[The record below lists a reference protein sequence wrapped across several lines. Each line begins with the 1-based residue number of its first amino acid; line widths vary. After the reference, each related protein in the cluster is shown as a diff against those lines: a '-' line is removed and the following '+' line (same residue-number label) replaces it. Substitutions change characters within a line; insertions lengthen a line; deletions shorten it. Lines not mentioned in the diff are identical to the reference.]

1 MSVNCNIVW
10 FKRDLRLSDHEPL
23 KEAIRAGEPVLL
35 LHCFEPS
42 WMQAPDS
49 DERHWRFV
57 WQSIR
62 EMQDTLARRNIR
74 LYSFRA
80 EFMEVLEAL
89 RPFFRIHT
97 IFSSVET
104 GNRVTFNRDLQVAEY
119 TRRHGITWNEYQTN
133 GVQRR
138 LRHRKTWDGDYRR
151 RLDAHPDHP
160 DWAAFRGVE
169 LPAGFGEK
177 WNIES
182 LPPGIRTTS
191 ASMQPGGERAAAA
204 YLRSFLLDRSRLYMR
219 NISKPEGA
227 RYHCSRISPYLTWG
241 NLSVRQACQAAN
253 AVISEKGA
261 DRNLEQ
267 FISRLF
273 WQSHFIQKFETECS
287 MEFRNLNPGFDAV
300 RTEQDNRLVSA
311 WEEGRTGFPLVDAC
325 MRCVRET
332 GYLNFRMRAMLVSFL
347 THHLWQPWQAGVH
360 HLARLFLDY
369 EPGIHY
375 PQFQM
380 QAGVMGVNTIRI
392 YNPVKQSQEHDP
404 EGIFMRKWLPELAGL
419 PLPLLHEPWLMTPL
433 DSMLYGTGDYPAPII
448 DLARSHAQARDQL
461 WKLRGSAEV
470 KKHNHKI
477 LRVHTRSRRSETGD
491 E

>member
-1 MSVNCNIVW
+1 MMSENCNIVW
-10 FKRDLRLSDHEPL
+10 FKRDLRLTDHEPL
-23 KEAIRAGEPVLL
+23 KEAIRAGAPVLL

-62 EMQDTLARRNIR
+62 EMQEILARRHIR
-74 LYSFRA
+74 LYSFHA
-80 EFMEVLEAL
+80 EFTEVLEAL
-89 RPFFRIHT
+89 RPFFRINT

-104 GNRVTFNRDLQVAEY
+104 GNRVTFDRDLRVAEY
-119 TRRHGITWNEYQTN
+119 ARLHGIRWNEYQTS

-138 LRHRKTWDGDYRR
+138 LRHRKTWDADYRR
-151 RLDAHPDHP
+151 RLEAPPDQP
-160 DWAAFRGVE
+160 DWSAFRGAE
-169 LPAGFGEK
+169 LPPGFGEA

-182 LPPGIRTTS
+182 LPPGIRTACAT
-191 ASMQPGGERAAAA
+191 MQPGGERAAAA

-219 NISKPEGA
+219 NISKPEAA

-241 NLSVRQACQAAN
+241 NMSVRQAFQAAN
-253 AVISEKGA
+253 AVMSERGP

-267 FISRLF
+267 FVSRLF
-273 WQSHFIQKFETECS
+273 WQSHFIQKFEAACS
-287 MEFRNLNPGFDAV
+287 MEFSNLNPGFDGV
-300 RTEQDNRLVSA
+300 RTEQDERLVSA
-311 WEEGRTGFPLVDAC
+311 WKEGRTGFPLVDAC

-347 THHLWQPWQAGVH
+347 THHLWQPWQAGAH

-404 EGIFMRKWLPELAGL
+404 EGVFIRKWLPELAGL

-433 DSMLYGTGDYPAPII
+433 DTLMYGTGDYPAPVI

-461 WKLRGSAEV
+461 WTLRGSAEV
-470 KKHNHKI
+470 KKHNYKI
-477 LRVHTRSRRSETGD
+477 LQVHTRSRRKE
-491 E
+491 